1 MTVKIVLRMT
11 NAKYGQKTE
20 TASPIKTGW
29 RGFVRSLVAN
39 VALKPKKLEVR
50 IIKLVEVLV
59 TSKDAKYSA
68 IVSKDAK
75 VVQGLV

>member
-1 MTVKIVLRMT
+1 M
-11 NAKYGQKTE
+11 
-20 TASPIKTGW
+20 
-29 RGFVRSLVAN
+29 AN

>member
-1 MTVKIVLRMT
+1 M
-11 NAKYGQKTE
+11 
-20 TASPIKTGW
+20 
-29 RGFVRSLVAN
+29 AN
-39 VALKPKKLEVR
+39 VALKPRKLEVR

-68 IVSKDAK
+68 IVTCSKDAK